1 MLTGQE
7 LEHRSPEELA
17 QLVEHT
23 RVYARI
29 TPAQKIAIVKALQNR
44 GEFVAMTGDGVND
57 APALNQANIG
67 IAMGQTGTDVAR
79 EASDMILLDDNFA
92 TIVTA
97 VRDGRRIYDNIRKF
111 VKYTMTS
118 NSGEI
123 WTIFLAPLFGLPI
136 PLLPIQILWINLVT
150 DGLPG
155 LALAMEPEERNIMQR
170 PPRPPNESIFAGG
183 LWQHILWVGL
193 LMGGVSLITEMW
205 AYQGNQDQWQ
215 TMVFTVLTLS
225 QMGNVLAI
233 RSEKE
238 SFLQRGPLSNPWL
251 LGAVVLTF
259 ALQMAT
265 VYQPFLN
272 PIFHTSPYLWTNS
285 ASAYFFQQS
294 CFLPLNSKNG
304 SSVMVG

>member
-1 MLTGQE
+1 
-7 LEHRSPEELA
+7 
-17 QLVEHT
+17 
-23 RVYARI
+23 
-29 TPAQKIAIVKALQNR
+29 
-44 GEFVAMTGDGVND
+44 
-57 APALNQANIG
+57 
-67 IAMGQTGTDVAR
+67 MGRTGTDVAR

-193 LMGGVSLITEMW
+193 LMGGVSLVTEMW
-205 AYQGNQDQWQ
+205 AYQANLAEWQ

-233 RSEKE
+233 RSEQD
-238 SFLQRGPLSNPWL
+238 SFLQRGPLSNVWL
-251 LGAVVLTF
+251 LGAVFLTF

-265 VYQPFLN
+265 VYVPFLN
-272 PIFHTSPYLWTNS
+272 PIFHTMPLTMDQLGLCLLLSTVV
-285 ASAYFFQQS
+285 FF
-294 CFLPLNSKNG
+294 
-304 SSVMVG
+304 SVELEKWARRHGWLSGQ

>member
-1 MLTGQE
+1 
-7 LEHRSPEELA
+7 
-17 QLVEHT
+17 
-23 RVYARI
+23 
-29 TPAQKIAIVKALQNR
+29 
-44 GEFVAMTGDGVND
+44 
-57 APALNQANIG
+57 
-67 IAMGQTGTDVAR
+67 
-79 EASDMILLDDNFA
+79 
-92 TIVTA
+92 
-97 VRDGRRIYDNIRKF
+97 
-111 VKYTMTS
+111 MTS

-193 LMGGVSLITEMW
+193 LMGGVSLVTEMW
-205 AYQGNQDQWQ
+205 AYQADLGQWQ

-265 VYQPFLN
+265 VYVPFLN
-272 PIFHTSPYLWTNS
+272 PIFHTMPLTLDQLGLCLIISTIV
-285 ASAYFFQQS
+285 FFAVELEKLVRQRKRVSRQ
-294 CFLPLNSKNG
+294 
-304 SSVMVG
+304 